1 MKDEEDQVVAAKAWE
16 GLITREEAAGM
27 DPEVM
32 AQAKWHGHSAS
43 VYCLATFSPRLHD
56 PANGYFGHPD
66 FTYGR

>member
-1 MKDEEDQVVAAKAWE
+1 MAAKAWE

-27 DPEVM
+27 DPGLWPRPSGTATARVST
-32 AQAKWHGHSAS
+32 AWLHSARS
-43 VYCLATFSPRLHD
+43 HD